1 MPKLGYDIS
10 NIENVFSRII
20 GSDSF
25 PTSDMII
32 DLKKEINT
40 FFIEGECIDIIYT
53 NNTDKLFFGFTL
65 IPVLDYEKVNSIVTD
80 NRDIKIDSYYLE
92 IDSKLFTFNL
102 NAKELT
108 ACILYEI
115 YSFIGTKNAIAKVRY
130 AIDDYFMQRDSI
142 MSIKAATQYNQLLNY
157 AIKDTMIKQNS
168 LFNKDPK
175 ESCTDPFIEN
185 AGLSIYLTSAL
196 EKIEN
201 APVEFST
208 ITRQPKFS
216 VLEWIFN
223 LYDDVKTNRIPA
235 LNTLNTAKKYT
246 GSILIKKE
254 IDNVINALNRIDT
267 DVQLEASYIMEAVKK
282 KGLIGQIRINGLKG
296 IENDLY
302 EFKIRIKNLETE
314 DEAMYVLRQIN
325 ARLTLLQDSLDDLDM
340 DDREYDRWYK
350 VLEQYNALREELAN
364 KPIWN
369 RKRYGIWYDYNKLD
383 M

>member
-80 NRDIKIDSYYLE
+80 NNDVKIDSYYLE

-115 YSFIGTKNAIAKVRY
+115 YSFIGTKSAIIKVRY

-185 AGLSIYLTSAL
+185 TGLSIYLTSAL

-208 ITRQPKFS
+208 ISRQPKFS

-267 DVQLEASYIMEAVKK
+267 DVQLEASCIMESVKK
-282 KGLIGQIRINGLKG
+282 KGLIGQIRMNGLKG

-325 ARLTLLQDSLDDLDM
+325 ARLTLLQDSLDDLEM

-350 VLEQYNALREELAN
+350 VLDQYNALREELAN

>member
-20 GSDSF
+20 ASDLF

-53 NNTDKLFFGFTL
+53 NNNDKLFFGFTL
-65 IPVLDYEKVNSIVTD
+65 IPVLDYEKVNAIITD
-80 NRDIKIDSYYLE
+80 TAEVKINSYYLE

-115 YSFIGTKNAIAKVRY
+115 FSFIGTNNAITKVRY
-130 AIDDYFMQRDSI
+130 AIDDYFMQRNSI
-142 MSIKAATQYNQLLNY
+142 MSFKSATQYNQLLNY
-157 AIKDTMIKQNS
+157 AIKDIMIKQNS
-168 LFNKDPK
+168 LFNRDPRDVY
-175 ESCTDPFIEN
+175 TDPFIQN
-185 AGLSIYLTSAL
+185 SGLSVYLTSAL

-235 LNTLNTAKKYT
+235 LTTLNTAKKYT

-267 DVQLEASYIMEAVKK
+267 DVQLEAAYIMEAVKK
-282 KGLIGQIRINGLKG
+282 KGLIGQIRLNGLKG

-325 ARLTLLQDSLDDLDM
+325 ARLTLLQDSLDDM

-350 VLEQYNALREELAN
+350 VLEQYNTLREELAN